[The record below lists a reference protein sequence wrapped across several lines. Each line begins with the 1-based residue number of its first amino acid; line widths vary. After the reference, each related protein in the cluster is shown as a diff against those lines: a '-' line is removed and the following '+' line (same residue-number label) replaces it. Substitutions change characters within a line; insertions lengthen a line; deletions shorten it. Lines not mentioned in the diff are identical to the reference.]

1 MLRNKEAALLAT
13 IAGVLLLV
21 SGWTGARPVDRF
33 FALLEGIFGT
43 RPLLIV
49 LAYTFVGLASLGGVT
64 VILGGSLIWKD
75 RVRTGRILILVG
87 SGAGFFTLL
96 LFVIVNLRQEEFS
109 LLQSVLPVVLGIGIG
124 IIARFWAK
132 PKRIL

>member
-49 LAYTFVGLASLGGVT
+49 LAYIFVGLASLGGVT